1 MKISSSGLF
10 YSWVALLTVIADQI
24 TKDLVVKNIP
34 YMGSIDI
41 FFFFFLT
48 HVYNTGAAFSFLAD
62 QPGWQGYLFLGIA
75 AVVSVVIISVLAK
88 MPAKSAVMAV
98 SLNLVLGGAVGN
110 AIDRVFL
117 SHVVD
122 FISVHVDGVFN
133 YPAFNV
139 ADSAI
144 CVGAFL
150 LVVIS
155 IFGKDPD
162 IEVDKS
168 DEKNDISC

>member
-34 YMGSIDI
+34 YMGNIDI
-41 FFFFFLT
+41 FSWFSLT
-48 HVYNTGAAFSFLAD
+48 HVYNTGA
-62 QPGWQGYLFLGIA
+62 GWQGYLFLGIA